1 MEAINLNQ
9 IPTEYIMRTKGGKLW
24 RCGKGYRKDWNK
36 LIGKL
41 VLLHNT
47 PYTLINRIK
56 EAGKWYLVFTDGTS
70 NYTERQDKA
79 LHNKKLAKDTII
91 ETATRVIAGLL
102 PAPMDPLDYYV
113 AQCINIKNN
122 FNNSLLSNPNNYT
135 RKNTLKRA
143 VQRQIINYEAPCKDI
158 LGTTIL
164 GNLIYDEEMY
174 YDDQVSFISNVCY
187 AIHDM
192 VLLRNIKQ
200 QLIRSYHED
209 TNKYFAD
216 AIKLDCVKRIY
227 IDNEED
233 LVC

>member
-1 MEAINLNQ
+1 MSKFNWSN
-9 IPTEYIMRTKGGKLW
+9 P
-24 RCGKGYRKDWNK
+24 
-36 LIGKL
+36 
-41 VLLHNT
+41 
-47 PYTLINRIK
+47 PYKIK
-56 EAGKWYLVFTDGTS
+56 KDGTQS
-70 NYTERQDKA
+70 KVHDRSVYRTPGNEVELAYGTFTVLEAEKVDKIWYVT
-79 LHNKKLAKDTII
+79 LKDVNETFKIKQQQMGNKKLPK
-91 ETATRVIAGLL
+91 TRVIIADTQPVITGLL

>member
-1 MEAINLNQ
+1 MSKFNWSN
-9 IPTEYIMRTKGGKLW
+9 P
-24 RCGKGYRKDWNK
+24 
-36 LIGKL
+36 
-41 VLLHNT
+41 
-47 PYTLINRIK
+47 PYKIK
-56 EAGKWYLVFTDGTS
+56 KDGTQS
-70 NYTERQDKA
+70 KVHDRSVYRTPGNEVELAYGTFTVLEAEKVDKIWYVT
-79 LHNKKLAKDTII
+79 LKDVNETFKIKQQQMGNKKLPK
-91 ETATRVIAGLL
+91 TRVIIADTQPVITGLL

-216 AIKLDCVKRIY
+216 VIKLDCVKRIY

>member
-1 MEAINLNQ
+1 MSKFNWSN
-9 IPTEYIMRTKGGKLW
+9 P
-24 RCGKGYRKDWNK
+24 
-36 LIGKL
+36 
-41 VLLHNT
+41 
-47 PYTLINRIK
+47 PYKIK
-56 EAGKWYLVFTDGTS
+56 KDGTQS
-70 NYTERQDKA
+70 KVHDRSVYRTPGNEVELAYGTFTVLEAEKVDKIWYVT
-79 LHNKKLAKDTII
+79 LKDVNETFKIKQQQMGNKKLPK
-91 ETATRVIAGLL
+91 TRVIIADTQPVITGLL

-227 IDNEED
+227 IDNEEEYIA
-233 LVC
+233 

>member
-1 MEAINLNQ
+1 MSKFNWSN
-9 IPTEYIMRTKGGKLW
+9 P
-24 RCGKGYRKDWNK
+24 
-36 LIGKL
+36 
-41 VLLHNT
+41 
-47 PYTLINRIK
+47 PYKIK
-56 EAGKWYLVFTDGTS
+56 KDGTQS
-70 NYTERQDKA
+70 KVHDRSVYRTPGNEVELAYGTFTVLEAEKVDKIWYVT
-79 LHNKKLAKDTII
+79 LKDVNETFKIKQQQMGNKKLPK
-91 ETATRVIAGLL
+91 TRVIIANTQPVITGLL

>member
-1 MEAINLNQ
+1 MSKFNWSN
-9 IPTEYIMRTKGGKLW
+9 P
-24 RCGKGYRKDWNK
+24 
-36 LIGKL
+36 
-41 VLLHNT
+41 
-47 PYTLINRIK
+47 PYKIK
-56 EAGKWYLVFTDGTS
+56 KDGTQS
-70 NYTERQDKA
+70 KVHDRSVYRTPGNEVELAYGTFTVLEAEKVDKIWYVT
-79 LHNKKLAKDTII
+79 LKDVNETFKIKQQQMGNKKLPK
-91 ETATRVIAGLL
+91 TRVIIADTQTVITGLL

-122 FNNSLLSNPNNYT
+122 FNNSLLSNPDNYT

>member
-1 MEAINLNQ
+1 MSKFNWSN
-9 IPTEYIMRTKGGKLW
+9 P
-24 RCGKGYRKDWNK
+24 
-36 LIGKL
+36 
-41 VLLHNT
+41 
-47 PYTLINRIK
+47 PYKIK
-56 EAGKWYLVFTDGTS
+56 KDGTQS
-70 NYTERQDKA
+70 KVHDRSVYRTPGNEVELAYGTFTVLEAEKVDKIWYVT
-79 LHNKKLAKDTII
+79 LKDVNETFKIKQQQMGNKKLPK
-91 ETATRVIAGLL
+91 TRVIIADTQPVITGLL

-158 LGTTIL
+158 RGTTIL

>member
-1 MEAINLNQ
+1 MSKFNWSN
-9 IPTEYIMRTKGGKLW
+9 P
-24 RCGKGYRKDWNK
+24 
-36 LIGKL
+36 
-41 VLLHNT
+41 
-47 PYTLINRIK
+47 PYKIK
-56 EAGKWYLVFTDGTS
+56 KDGTQS
-70 NYTERQDKA
+70 KVHDRSVYRTPGNEVELAYGTFTVLEAEKVDKIWYVT
-79 LHNKKLAKDTII
+79 LKDVNETFKIKQQQMGNKKLPK
-91 ETATRVIAGLL
+91 TRVIIADTQPVITGLL

-233 LVC
+233 LV

>member
-1 MEAINLNQ
+1 MSKFNWSN
-9 IPTEYIMRTKGGKLW
+9 P
-24 RCGKGYRKDWNK
+24 
-36 LIGKL
+36 
-41 VLLHNT
+41 
-47 PYTLINRIK
+47 PYKIK
-56 EAGKWYLVFTDGTS
+56 KDGTQS
-70 NYTERQDKA
+70 KVHDRSVYRTPGNEVELAYGTFTVLKAEKIDKIWYVT
-79 LHNKKLAKDTII
+79 LKDTNETFKIKQQQMGNKKLPK
-91 ETATRVIAGLL
+91 TRVIIADTQPVITGLL

-216 AIKLDCVKRIY
+216 VIKLDCVKRIY